1 MIRAGPASWRGTL
14 QRTASSGIRSR
25 PPASIAVPSCPSR
38 AANPA
43 NVAIHDSLAAARAT
57 GFRACLR
64 CRPDDLAPADRQAD
78 LVTRACRLLDE
89 AEEGV
94 PLATLAAAVGLSPAH
109 FHRTF
114 RAATGLTPRA
124 FASARRAE
132 RMRAALGGGAPV
144 TRAIHE
150 AGFGSTSRF
159 YERADEMLGMP
170 PARFRT
176 GGAGELLH
184 HGTAPSSLGL
194 VLAAAGPRGVAAI
207 LIGTD
212 PATLLAD
219 LRRRFP
225 KAQLRPGD
233 AAFETLL
240 AQVIATVEAPGTNP
254 ALPLDIR
261 GTAFQQRVWQALGA
275 VPGWRD
281 RQLHRTRPPHRRPR
295 RGPRSRRRLERRA
308 ESLMP

>member
-1 MIRAGPASWRGTL
+1 MAKA
-14 QRTASSGIRSR
+14 A
-25 PPASIAVPSCPSR
+25 PPARPAPADDPRWPRILARDASADGLFWYSVATTGVYCRPSCPSR

-159 YERADEMLGMP
+159 YERADEMLGCRLRASAP
-170 PARFRT
+170 AARASCSTTAPPPPRSAWSSPQPAR
-176 GGAGELLH
+176 
-184 HGTAPSSLGL
+184 
-194 VLAAAGPRGVAAI
+194 
-207 LIGTD
+207 
-212 PATLLAD
+212 
-219 LRRRFP
+219 
-225 KAQLRPGD
+225 
-233 AAFETLL
+233 
-240 AQVIATVEAPGTNP
+240 
-254 ALPLDIR
+254 
-261 GTAFQQRVWQALGA
+261 A
-275 VPGWRD
+275 VS
-281 RQLHRTRPPHRRPR
+281 
-295 RGPRSRRRLERRA
+295 PRS
-308 ESLMP
+308 

>member
-1 MIRAGPASWRGTL
+1 
-14 QRTASSGIRSR
+14 
-25 PPASIAVPSCPSR
+25 
-38 AANPA
+38 
-43 NVAIHDSLAAARAT
+43 
-57 GFRACLR
+57 
-64 CRPDDLAPADRQAD
+64 
-78 LVTRACRLLDE
+78 
-89 AEEGV
+89 
-94 PLATLAAAVGLSPAH
+94 
-109 FHRTF
+109 
-114 RAATGLTPRA
+114 
-124 FASARRAE
+124 
-132 RMRAALGGGAPV
+132 
-144 TRAIHE
+144 
-150 AGFGSTSRF
+150 
-159 YERADEMLGMP
+159 MP

-225 KAQLRPGD
+225 KAQLRPGE

-275 VPGWRD
+275 VPAGETVSYTELAR
-281 RQLHRTRPPHRRPR
+281 RIGAPAAVRAVAGACAANAHAVAIPCHRVVRADGALSGYRWGIERKR
-295 RGPRSRRRLERRA
+295 ALLERER
-308 ESLMP
+308 EP